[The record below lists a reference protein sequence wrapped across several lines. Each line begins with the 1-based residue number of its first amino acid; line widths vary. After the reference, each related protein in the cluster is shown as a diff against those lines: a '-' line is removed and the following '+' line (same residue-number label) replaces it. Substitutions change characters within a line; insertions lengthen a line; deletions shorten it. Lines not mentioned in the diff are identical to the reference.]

1 MSGIFW
7 FPLPKP
13 YPLQAFNVSAQP
25 YLLPFKP
32 SRAEHGCR
40 STPHT
45 KLPSE
50 LTSTSPNP
58 PGALTTYHGTSLSCQ
73 TTTPAINSPEQ
84 IPPSPP
90 RPPSRRSPFPV
101 LLRSNRP
108 SEWVALDLMVLTGLP
123 TAALPRRSAA
133 SRRAE
138 RRRSLLSPL
147 APLGHH
153 RPRPSTPPGSPRLP
167 HTPPLLPRCR

>member
-1 MSGIFW
+1 MYLVTLFTRPDILSLCL
-7 FPLPKP
+7 PLPC
-13 YPLQAFNVSAQP
+13 
-25 YLLPFKP
+25 LLHFFLR

-90 RPPSRRSPFPV
+90 RPPSRQSPFPV
-101 LLRSNRP
+101 LRSNRP
-108 SEWVALDLMVLTGLP
+108 SDCVDLDLLVLTGLP
-123 TAALPRRSAA
+123 TAALPRRSD
-133 SRRAE
+133 E
-138 RRRSLLSPL
+138 CRRSLLP
-147 APLGHH
+147 
-153 RPRPSTPPGSPRLP
+153 PPGPLRSPP
-167 HTPPLLPRCR
+167 IPTEHTTR